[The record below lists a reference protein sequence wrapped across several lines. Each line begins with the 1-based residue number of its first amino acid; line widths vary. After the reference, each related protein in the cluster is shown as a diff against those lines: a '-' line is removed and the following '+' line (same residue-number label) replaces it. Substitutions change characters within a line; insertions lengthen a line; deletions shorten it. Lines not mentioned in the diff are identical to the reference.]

1 MGPSPLRS
9 ALLVMGGVL
18 VASVAVPFITGNPVR
33 ISTLL
38 GAALGCVVPLVLAR
52 HPSAL
57 EKRSAVVGGAAVTLV
72 LVSAALWM
80 HV

>member
-1 MGPSPLRS
+1 MELSPLRS

-18 VASVAVPFITGNPVR
+18 VASVAVPFITGDSVR

-38 GAALGCVVPLVLAR
+38 GAALGCVVPLALAR
-52 HPSAL
+52 HPGAL
-57 EKRSAVVGGAAVTLV
+57 EKRTAVVGGGVMTV
-72 LVSAALWM
+72 ILVSAALWM